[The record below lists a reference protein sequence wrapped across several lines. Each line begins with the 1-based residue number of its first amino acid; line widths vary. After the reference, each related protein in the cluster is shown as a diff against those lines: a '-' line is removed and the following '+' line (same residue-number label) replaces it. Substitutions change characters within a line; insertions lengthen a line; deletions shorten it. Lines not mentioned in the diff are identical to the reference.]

1 MKYGKVKTVKYFYPD
16 EPVEPLIIEGEDPPA
31 DPPPKDP
38 PKEDINQLKQELE
51 KYKRDV
57 ALLKKKAKSEPTT
70 PKEDNSKD
78 EELKTVKE
86 QLRLLEEE
94 KEKSLL
100 KNKDQKD
107 TDLFNANK
115 RIRELENE
123 VSNLNTQLNEHKT
136 NLGELDSKY
145 TKQLENLRTDS
156 LKNEIRTKAEQM
168 NALRPAQIVNLTIG
182 EFVWDDDLERWI
194 YPIRNKKGEI
204 IDGKDVDVFI
214 KEYLSSEDNDNLI
227 RAGVKSGTGEDPSS
241 SNTAPK
247 SSTPPVKIS
256 TKIVIDKKLER
267 EAMMRDMDPKDW
279 AELLQT
285 RKDMLEKRKQTKG
298 Y

>member
-1 MKYGKVKTVKYFYPD
+1 MAYRKVKLLKYFYPE
-16 EPVEPLIIEGEDPPA
+16 EPVEPLIIEGDDPPA

-38 PKEDINQLKQELE
+38 PKEDIAQLKLELE

-57 ALLKKKAKSEPTT
+57 ALLKKKAKSEPST
-70 PKEDNSKD
+70 PKEDTTKD

-86 QLRLLEEE
+86 QLKQLEEE
-94 KEKSLL
+94 KERNLL

-123 VSNLNTQLNEHKT
+123 VSTLNSQLNEHKT
-136 NLGELDSKY
+136 NLGDLDSKY
-145 TKQLENLRTDS
+145 TKQLQNLRMDS
-156 LKNEIRTKAEQM
+156 LKNEIYAKADQM

-182 EFVWDDDLERWI
+182 EFIWDDDVERWI

-204 IDGKDVDVFI
+204 VDGKDVDVYI
-214 KEYLSSEDNDNLI
+214 KEYLSAEDNDNLI
-227 RAGVKSGTGEDPSS
+227 RAGVKSGTGEEPSS
-241 SNTAPK
+241 SATAPK
-247 SSTPPVKIS
+247 SSTPPTKTT

-267 EAMMRDMDPKDW
+267 DAMMRDMDPKDW
-279 AELLQT
+279 AELLQV
-285 RKDMLEKRKQTKG
+285 RKEMVEKRKERRG